1 MNKKRKANKYRERAL
16 RKEIRKKKQ
25 NEESEKKKLNEIKK
39 KKLNEIKKKKLINR
53 ENEKCKKRYI
63 RYRKNIILYRVK
75 NSKTGGLADRL
86 KNIIHCKLLAKLLNK
101 SFYIIWKKEDI
112 RKYINYEG
120 YNFDKLN
127 IDTGKVNVFETYN
140 FSNLL
145 KEFLIKK
152 KNIDIGKVKTIISR
166 KVREIYSLLGN
177 KNYQED
183 QLTEYKGIY
192 KKWFLPTE
200 YLKLETKKILKNKEN
215 IVGIQIRT
223 GDKFLMGGKK
233 SKSLENKLSIYLKGI
248 KEKCDTMYR
257 KYNIFITSDY
267 KNIYNLGIKI
277 WGKDMVIYNDSELV
291 HIDKGKG
298 DLSKVFIDNYIL
310 SQKTVCLFIS
320 PFLNL
325 IDYRNI
331 YKSRVKNGQKMYK
344 ISGYSRLAALS
355 CNHDNIYDIFLKK
368 FEKIKLLKLH

>member
-1 MNKKRKANKYRERAL
+1 
-16 RKEIRKKKQ
+16 
-25 NEESEKKKLNEIKK
+25 
-39 KKLNEIKKKKLINR
+39 
-53 ENEKCKKRYI
+53 
-63 RYRKNIILYRVK
+63 
-75 NSKTGGLADRL
+75 
-86 KNIIHCKLLAKLLNK
+86 
-101 SFYIIWKKEDI
+101 
-112 RKYINYEG
+112 
-120 YNFDKLN
+120 
-127 IDTGKVNVFETYN
+127 
-140 FSNLL
+140 
-145 KEFLIKK
+145 
-152 KNIDIGKVKTIISR
+152 IDIGKVKTIISR

-368 FEKIKLLKLH
+368 FEKI